1 MKKPADYDGPEV
13 KIVVK
18 ENNLDGEAL
27 NTFVKDFMK
36 QCLPASGSKIS
47 IFQNKEESDGPL
59 SDAVIKSIGSYQLK
73 EMRDLMT

>member
-1 MKKPADYDGPEV
+1 MKQPEDYDGPDV

-18 ENNLDGEAL
+18 ENNLEGEAL

-36 QCLPASGSKIS
+36 QHLPSTGSKIS

-59 SDAVIKSIGSYQLK
+59 SDAVLKCISSYQRK
-73 EMRDLMT
+73 EMRELMA